1 MADRSVSTV
10 CPWSGWKFGANV
22 LFFLL
27 LAGAGVVCFYLMA
40 LQGLSSAGCHPYWR
54 SEWYGAAFWGL
65 MIPWGVSPAGCF
77 AVTVLWRRRPWA
89 WVVPLVG
96 LGVLAIGAVIAI
108 AMTDYAM
115 TSP

>member
-1 MADRSVSTV
+1 M
-10 CPWSGWKFGANV
+10 

-40 LQGLSSAGCHPYWR
+40 LQGLSSAGCHPYCR

-65 MIPWGVSPAGCF
+65 MILWGVALAGSLV
-77 AVTVLWRRRPWA
+77 ATVLWRRRSRA
-89 WVVPLVG
+89 WLVPMAG

-115 TSP
+115 TSL